1 MNYQERYDLWLAKA
15 KDENILNELKNMS
28 EEDKN
33 LAFFKDIEFGTAGM
47 RGTIGAGSNCMNI
60 YNVAKVT
67 KALCDYLN
75 ENNKKSVAV
84 SYDSRNM
91 SYEFAKVVA
100 NICVNNNI
108 KVYFADKMMPTP
120 FLSYMVRFYGC
131 GAGVMITAS
140 HNPKEYNGYKVYG
153 EDGCQML
160 EEPSIKIMHYA
171 DDVDPFSID
180 ISYSDEILLNEMVC
194 LTDNKI
200 LSSYFEDVKK
210 QAYKKVNN
218 LKIVYTA
225 LNGTGIN
232 TIPDVLESQGTEII
246 FNEVQCKADKNFT
259 TCEYPNPEKDEV
271 FDTSIKLAK
280 DNDCDLILAS
290 DPDADRVGIK
300 ILHKGEYIKLTG
312 NQVGVLLTDY
322 LFFKKKS
329 GYLVK
334 SIVTTSLAEKVA
346 QKYGGKT
353 YNVLTGFKYIG
364 EFITNLEKENR
375 QEEYVL
381 GFEESYGYL
390 VGTHVRDKDATVA
403 SMLICEMAS
412 ELKSKGITLM
422 DRLNEIYDEFG
433 LYENKVLSFKFAG
446 AAGNEKMKKL
456 LLELRDNPPKNF
468 GELKVLNIIDYKDGY
483 NGLPKANVISYD
495 LENNIQ
501 LLIRPS
507 GTEPLI
513 KVYITLTQT
522 KELNKEN
529 LNNLTETLKDMFA

>member
-1 MNYQERYDLWLAKA
+1 MNYQERYDLWLNRA

-322 LFFKKKS
+322 LFSKKKR

-456 LLELRDNPPKNF
+456 LLDLRVNPPKNF

-529 LNNLTETLKDMFA
+529 LDKLTETLKDMFA

>member
-1 MNYQERYDLWLAKA
+1 
-15 KDENILNELKNMS
+15 
-28 EEDKN
+28 
-33 LAFFKDIEFGTAGM
+33 M

-507 GTEPLI
+507 GTETFNKSI
-513 KVYITLTQT
+513 YYINS
-522 KELNKEN
+522 NKR
-529 LNNLTETLKDMFA
+529 A

>member
-1 MNYQERYDLWLAKA
+1 MACKS

-210 QAYKKVNN
+210 
-218 LKIVYTA
+218 
-225 LNGTGIN
+225 
-232 TIPDVLESQGTEII
+232 
-246 FNEVQCKADKNFT
+246 
-259 TCEYPNPEKDEV
+259 
-271 FDTSIKLAK
+271 TS
-280 DNDCDLILAS
+280 
-290 DPDADRVGIK
+290 V
-300 ILHKGEYIKLTG
+300 
-312 NQVGVLLTDY
+312 
-322 LFFKKKS
+322 
-329 GYLVK
+329 
-334 SIVTTSLAEKVA
+334 
-346 QKYGGKT
+346 
-353 YNVLTGFKYIG
+353 
-364 EFITNLEKENR
+364 
-375 QEEYVL
+375 
-381 GFEESYGYL
+381 
-390 VGTHVRDKDATVA
+390 
-403 SMLICEMAS
+403 
-412 ELKSKGITLM
+412 
-422 DRLNEIYDEFG
+422 
-433 LYENKVLSFKFAG
+433 
-446 AAGNEKMKKL
+446 
-456 LLELRDNPPKNF
+456 
-468 GELKVLNIIDYKDGY
+468 
-483 NGLPKANVISYD
+483 
-495 LENNIQ
+495 
-501 LLIRPS
+501 
-507 GTEPLI
+507 
-513 KVYITLTQT
+513 
-522 KELNKEN
+522 
-529 LNNLTETLKDMFA
+529 

>member
-15 KDENILNELKNMS
+15 KDEKILNELKNMS

-67 KALCDYLN
+67 KALCQYLN
-75 ENNKKSVAV
+75 KNNKNTIAV
-84 SYDSRNM
+84 SYDSRYM

-160 EEPSIKIMHYA
+160 EEPSIEIMHYA

-180 ISYSDEILLNEMVC
+180 ISYSDDVLTNKLVA
-194 LTDNKI
+194 LTDNVI
-200 LSSYFEDVKK
+200 LTSYYNDVKK
-210 QAYKKVNN
+210 QALQKVDN

-232 TIPDVLESQGTEII
+232 TIPDVLESQGTKVVY
-246 FNEVQCKADKNFT
+246 NEVQCKADKNFT

-280 DNDCDLILAS
+280 DNSCDLILAS

-300 ILHKGEYIKLTG
+300 ILHKGEYVKLTG
-312 NQVGVLLTDY
+312 NQVGVLLADY
-322 LFFKKKS
+322 LFSKKKS

-375 QEEYVL
+375 QDEYVL

-412 ELKSKGITLM
+412 ELKSKGLTLI
-422 DRLNEIYDEFG
+422 DRLFEIYDEFG
-433 LYENKVLSFKFAG
+433 LYENKVLSYKFAG
-446 AAGNEKMKKL
+446 AVGNEKMKKL

-522 KELNKEN
+522 KELNREN
-529 LNNLTETLKDMFA
+529 LSKLTEVLKDMFI